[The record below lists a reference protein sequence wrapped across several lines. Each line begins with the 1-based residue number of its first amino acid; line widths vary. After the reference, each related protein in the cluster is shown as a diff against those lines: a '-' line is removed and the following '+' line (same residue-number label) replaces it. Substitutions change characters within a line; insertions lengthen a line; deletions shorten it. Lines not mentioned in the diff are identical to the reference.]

1 MNSEV
6 MCSNRLRIVKNDRI
20 ATITLDNPPVNAV
33 TLALYQELGDL
44 FEAASNWADVNCI
57 VLTGAGKKAFC
68 AGLDLNEF
76 LAATVE
82 DDPQRARTIR
92 RCFENIR
99 KCALPTIA
107 AVNGPALGAG
117 AVIAS
122 VCDIRIAS
130 ETARFGLPE
139 INVGRCGA
147 TAHMGRH
154 LPQSVL
160 RRMFFTGLPIS
171 VQEAER
177 WGFVDKIVP
186 LESLMS
192 EAMALAAVIA
202 AKAPLGLRLG
212 KQALNEVEFMA
223 VEEGYEREQGFSTR
237 LMVTEDA
244 REAARAVVEK
254 RAPVFKG
261 C

>member
-1 MNSEV
+1 MTTQLSD
-6 MCSNRLRIVKNDRI
+6 RLKVTKADKI
-20 ATITLDNPPVNAV
+20 ATITIDNPPVNVV
-33 TLALYQELGDL
+33 TLALYKELADL
-44 FEAASNWADVNCI
+44 FQDASNWTDVNCI
-57 VLTGAGKKAFC
+57 VLTGSGRKAFC

-82 DDPQRARTIR
+82 EDPYRARIIR

-122 VCDIRIAS
+122 VCDIRLAT
-130 ETARFGLPE
+130 ENARFGLPE

-154 LPQSVL
+154 LPQGVL

-171 VQEAER
+171 AQEAER
-177 WGFVDKIVP
+177 WGFVDRIVSH
-186 LESLMS
+186 ETLMD
-192 EAMALAAVIA
+192 EALALAAIIA

-212 KQALNEVEFMA
+212 KEALNAVEFMT
-223 VEEGYEREQGFSTR
+223 VEDGYQLEQGFSTR
-237 LMVTEDA
+237 LMTTEDA
-244 REAARAVVEK
+244 REATRAVVEK
-254 RAPVFKG
+254 RAPAFQG
-261 C
+261 R

>member
-1 MNSEV
+1 VDTETLNK
-6 MCSNRLRIVKNDRI
+6 LITVKTGAI

-33 TLALYQELGDL
+33 TLSLYDQLADL
-44 FEAASNWADVNCI
+44 FVDANNWSDINCI
-57 VLTGAGKKAFC
+57 ILTGAGSKAFC

-76 LAATVE
+76 LAATVAE
-82 DDPQRARTIR
+82 DPARARIIR
-92 RCFENIR
+92 RCFESIR
-99 KCALPTIA
+99 KCSLPTIA

-130 ETARFGLPE
+130 ENVRFGMPE
-139 INVGRCGA
+139 INVGRCGG
-147 TAHMGRH
+147 TAHMARH

-160 RRMFFTGLPIS
+160 RRMFFTGQPIG

-177 WGFVDKIVP
+177 WGFVDRIVT
-186 LESLMS
+186 SDKLME
-192 EAMALAAVIA
+192 EAMALAAIIA

-212 KQALNEVEFMA
+212 KEALNAVEFMP
-223 VEEGYEREQGFSTR
+223 VEDGYQLEQGFSTR
-237 LMVTEDA
+237 LMMTEDA
-244 REAARAVVEK
+244 REATRSVVEK
-254 RAPVFKG
+254 RSPTFKG